1 MAKVMSL
8 LYHGY
13 ARKLHFSI
21 DEVSLLFSY
30 LQQPNKVILGLG
42 WDDVR
47 KTKRG
52 GQRGYEGL
60 SIKRA
65 PRRQPSFEFAERHV
79 GKDCKL
85 YEDKPTA
92 SPSHQGNFVFFGIIQ
107 SPYTLIRTCL
117 IEIMIIVLPRP
128 EAVLN

>member
-1 MAKVMSL
+1 M
-8 LYHGY
+8 
-13 ARKLHFSI
+13 
-21 DEVSLLFSY
+21 
-30 LQQPNKVILGLG
+30 GLG

-60 SIKRA
+60 SIKRD
-65 PRRQPSFEFAERHV
+65 PRRQPGFEFGGRQMLESIA
-79 GKDCKL
+79 
-85 YEDKPTA
+85 
-92 SPSHQGNFVFFGIIQ
+92 NFMRINPPPLPPIEVIMFFG
-107 SPYTLIRTCL
+107 TLIRTCL